1 MTILIRK
8 ILMTLL
14 GIAGALCAWG
24 SMELIL
30 FNGSFPGGYLILSV
44 TEGAVL
50 GLFFGF
56 CFGTA
61 EGILLSDR
69 NRSIKGG
76 LSGAATGAAAGIV
89 VVIIIQAV
97 LTAVINAGYFTS
109 ETAENLILPISRA
122 VGWMLLGAAVGS
134 IEGIRS
140 RSFNRTWIGISGG
153 LSGGFAG
160 GAVLEFAG
168 TFWNSGFAGR
178 GLGFLLMGGSIGLF
192 YSLFEAMKSFG
203 MLKVLTGPLRGKE
216 YILNMSKTVLGSSK
230 KSAVDLSEYPGLKEK
245 HVLFISGR
253 EEVVLE
259 SAEGEVLVNDEKTDR
274 KRLQYEDVIQLGSVK
289 LLYLPVR

>member
-1 MTILIRK
+1 
-8 ILMTLL
+8 MTLL
-14 GIAGALCAWG
+14 GLAGALCAWG
-24 SMELIL
+24 SMELL
-30 FNGSFPGGYLILSV
+30 LLKGSFPGGYLLLSV

-69 NRSIKGG
+69 RRGIHGG
-76 LSGAATGAAAGIV
+76 LSGAAVGCGAGIL

-97 LTAVINAGYFTS
+97 LTALINTGIFTS
-109 ETAENLILPISRA
+109 NTAENLILPVGRA
-122 VGWMLLGAAVGS
+122 LGWMLLGAAVGA

-140 RSFNRTWIGISGG
+140 RSLNRTLIGITGG

-168 TFWNSGFAGR
+168 SFWNSGFAGR

-192 YSLFEAMKSFG
+192 YSLFEAVKSFG
-203 MLKVLTGPLRGKE
+203 MLKILTGPLRGKE
-216 YILNMSKTVLGSSK
+216 YVLNMKKTLIGSSK
-230 KSAVDLSEYPGLKEK
+230 RSAAGLDEYSGLEK
-245 HVLFISGR
+245 NHAVFISGR
-253 EEVVLE
+253 DEVIIE

-274 KRLQYEDVIQLGSVK
+274 KRLQYEDVIQIGSVK

>member
-14 GIAGALCAWG
+14 GLAGALCAWG

-30 FNGSFPGGYLILSV
+30 FKGSFPGGYLILSV

-69 NRSIKGG
+69 SRSIKGG
-76 LSGAATGAAAGIV
+76 LSGAVTGAAAGIIV
-89 VVIIIQAV
+89 VFIIQAV

-122 VGWMLLGAAVGS
+122 VGWMILGAAVGS

-140 RSFNRTWIGISGG
+140 RSLNRTLIGISGG

-168 TFWNSGFAGR
+168 TSWNSGFAGR
-178 GLGFLLMGGSIGLF
+178 GFGFLLMGGSIGLF
-192 YSLFEAMKSFG
+192 YSLFEAVKSFG

-216 YILNMSKTVLGSSK
+216 YVLSMRKTLIGTSKR
-230 KSAVDLSEYPGLKEK
+230 SAFDLAEYSGMKER
-245 HVLFISGR
+245 HAFFISGR
-253 EEVVLE
+253 EEVVIE
-259 SAEGEVLVNDEKTDR
+259 PADGEVLVNEEKTES
-274 KRLQYEDVIQLGSVK
+274 KRLQYEDVIQIGSVR